1 MTMLK
6 DLLDDVA
13 DQAKLYDRTDRALG
27 VARRRRRMART
38 APVAL
43 AATVAIGLAAV
54 SLPLHKSGM
63 DGDAAAAVS
72 WLPPRVAVAKKTPP
86 PLPTDHGVAPG
97 SVLYQ
102 TADRTVLVSEDGRQ
116 YGLPGAWT
124 GLPRAWTGY
133 VRGLSPDGRW
143 LAVETGDKVVLRDL
157 SGTGQI
163 EVAGGVAG
171 IARQGSWSPDGQWF
185 ALWSAKLANNTMD
198 PDVDPRIT
206 TVDLD
211 SRRQQTVPISGNVT
225 LTGVLDSGDV
235 ALEDR
240 ISPDQ
245 VTTSTPV
252 RLSILDRET
261 GQVRHRYQID
271 VTPWLSAKERQ
282 ARQPAGQPS
291 TLLPSVDGLLA
302 DGHTVLLRPVF
313 QLPKTGD
320 GVGYVPDDVLA
331 VDLETGK
338 MTRRYH
344 LPDPRIAKSTK
355 DWTIDHNRT
364 LRSVL
369 PDGLLYVH
377 NGRTSPPGGPI
388 ALELLDLST
397 GRLQVV
403 STVSAEVTNIVAV
416 RGGTG

>member
-13 DQAKLYDRTDRALG
+13 DQAKLYDPSDRALA
-27 VARRRRRMART
+27 VVRRRRRIART
-38 APVAL
+38 APLVL
-43 AATVAIGLAAV
+43 AAAVAIGLAAV
-54 SLPLHKSGM
+54 SLPLHRSSV
-63 DGDAAAAVS
+63 DGDAAATVD
-72 WLPPRVAVAKKTPP
+72 WLPQRVAVPEKSPP
-86 PLPTDHGVAPG
+86 PLPNDHGVAPG
-97 SVLYQ
+97 SVVYQ
-102 TADRTVLVSEDGRQ
+102 KAGYKTVLVTEDGRQ
-116 YGLPGAWT
+116 YQ
-124 GLPRAWTGY
+124 LPRAWTGY

-143 LAVETGDKVVLRDL
+143 LVVATEDKVLLRDL
-157 SGTGQI
+157 SGTDQI
-163 EVAGGVAG
+163 ELAGGSAG
-171 IARQGSWSPDGQWF
+171 VGKQFSWSPDGRWL
-185 ALWSAKLANNTMD
+185 ALWTAKVANNTEE
-198 PDVDPRIT
+198 PDADPRIT
-206 TVDLD
+206 TLDLD
-211 SRRQQTVPISGNVT
+211 SRKQQTVPISGSVM
-225 LTGVLDSGDV
+225 LTGVLDTGDV
-235 ALEDR
+235 VVEDR

-261 GQVRHRYQID
+261 GRVRDRYQID

-282 ARQPAGQPS
+282 ARQPAGQPF

-355 DWTIDHNRT
+355 DWIIDHNRT

-377 NGRTSPPGGPI
+377 NGRTNPPGGPI

-397 GRLQVV
+397 GKLQVV
-403 STVSAEVTNIVAV
+403 STVSAEVTNIVAL